1 MWLCGA
7 LLYGCCAFPVLVTLV
22 HSEHPFGLCCLPWDT
37 GVMNETSPDHA
48 AEYGRGRFLAEG
60 QPDPVVEQDR
70 PVGSSEAVT
79 AMHDHEAQEALSH
92 LGEVAAELRPEDL
105 RPLSFNRADSR
116 WLAGESLGSPVV
128 KTRTASSL
136 EDMEKAV
143 ESVGLPARLVPAV
156 GPYSYIEVQS
166 IAEAQSYWNG
176 QDTLVEQVIDG
187 AELVTIQV
195 IRSVDPTTGEEA
207 SWFSE
212 PIGHDVSQSV
222 QPMPIS
228 ETARDAAHSIAVR
241 IVQSMNEGRSTSG
254 RGLYSVTLWVAGD
267 RCYFEDVVY
276 GPRRIGL
283 ITLYTQRYSQYELHA
298 RAKLGLPVDVTLT
311 SPGAAMI
318 TDRPVD
324 VKKALALDE
333 VDVRACEIG
342 NIIVATAPS
351 VEEAAGRI
359 AEVENLAMVD

>member
-1 MWLCGA
+1 
-7 LLYGCCAFPVLVTLV
+7 
-22 HSEHPFGLCCLPWDT
+22 
-37 GVMNETSPDHA
+37 MNETSPENDSA
-48 AEYGRGRFLAEG
+48 SPRYVGAYGRGRYITDEG
-60 QPDPVVEQDR
+60 PELPDA

-79 AMHDHEAQEALSH
+79 AMHDHEAAEALSH
-92 LGEVAAELRPEDL
+92 LGDVAAELTPRDL
-105 RPLSFNRADSR
+105 RPISFNRADSR

-128 KTRTASSL
+128 KTRTATSL
-136 EDMEKAV
+136 DQVQAAV
-143 ESVGLPARLVPAV
+143 ESVGVPARLVPAV

-166 IAEAQSYWNG
+166 VEDAQRHWNG
-176 QDTLVEQVIDG
+176 QDTLVEEVIEG

-195 IRSVDPTTGEEA
+195 VRSVDPSTGEEA

-212 PIGHDVSQSV
+212 PIGHDVSQAV

-228 ETARDAAHSIAVR
+228 SAARDAAHSIAVR
-241 IVQSMNEGRSTSG
+241 IVQSMNDG
-254 RGLYSVTLWVAGD
+254 RGLYSVTMWVAGD
-267 RCYFEDVVY
+267 CCYFEDVVY

-283 ITLYTQRYSQYELHA
+283 VTLYTQRYSQYELHA

-318 TDRPVD
+318 TERTVD

-359 AEVENLAMVD
+359 AEVENLAMEVTRWASWGRA